1 MVRFLNDL
9 SAEDL
14 RYILDPEY
22 VCGYGCFEHETLGE
36 HRTKRL
42 VLEAWKKFGFDN

>member
-22 VCGYGCFEHETLGE
+22 LCGHGCINETLGE

-42 VLEAWKKFGFDN
+42 VLEAWNKFGFDN